1 MAYPVY
7 EVILVLM
14 IDKEKFLIEIA
25 EVLEKSLPLMPQ
37 DLKELKIREL
47 QESILEAV
55 IKNLEKH

>member
-1 MAYPVY
+1 
-7 EVILVLM
+7 M